1 MEWCSI
7 SPPKRIPRE
16 AEINLPV
23 SKSIYNRLLIIQALS
38 KEDFIPN
45 YEGLPLDCAEL
56 KGALKSARDG
66 EKHIDTGEGGTSF
79 RFLLS
84 YLAITAYEGTIA
96 ARGSMMERPIA
107 PLLSVLHSIGA
118 KISFASS
125 SSKAFL
131 RMDSRKLNGGELTMD
146 GSVSSQFISA
156 LLLIGPY
163 LHGGLQ
169 IQCIGD
175 IVSKPYI
182 DLTLRLMQSFGV
194 RAYWD
199 KTKLVVPQ
207 GTYRNE
213 HTGSFQVERDW
224 TSASYFWLHGIA
236 LGVSTLRF
244 PGLRTDSMQGD
255 SILSQWTQLQGMI
268 SSFQSDGW
276 TLRQTKTTKPF
287 FGNLFNGKDHPDL
300 AMTHIALYAFFGFS
314 LEYKGLATLFSKESH
329 RSEAMRREWE
339 KAGVVINWDKK
350 GNIWT
355 DGLANSFKSKTT
367 LIDSHSDHRIAMC
380 LSVLA
385 AKTKIHITNPDV
397 VDKSFPNFW
406 SELTK
411 LGYAIEFDR
420 SSL

>member
-16 AEINLPV
+16 VEINLPV

-56 KGALKSARDG
+56 KGALKSAVDG

-84 YLAITAYEGTIA
+84 YLAITAYEGTIV
-96 ARGSMMERPIA
+96 ARGSMSERPIA
-107 PLLSVLHSIGA
+107 PLLSALHTIGA
-118 KISFASS
+118 QISFASS
-125 SSKAFL
+125 SSKALL
-131 RMDSRKLNGGELTMD
+131 RMESRKLNGGKLTMD
-146 GSVSSQFISA
+146 CSVSSQFISA

-163 LHGGLQ
+163 LPGGLQ

-182 DLTLRLMQSFGV
+182 ELTLRLMQSFGV

-199 KTKLVVPQ
+199 ETKLVVPQ
-207 GTYRNE
+207 GTYRYD

-244 PGLRTDSMQGD
+244 PGLRVDSMQGD
-255 SILSQWTQLQGMI
+255 SILSKWTQLQGML

-276 TLRQTKTTKPF
+276 SLRQTQRTKPY
-287 FGNLFNGKDHPDL
+287 FGLLFDGKGHPDL
-300 AMTHIALYAFFGFS
+300 AMTHIALYAFHGLS
-314 LEYKGLATLFSKESH
+314 LEYSGLSTWFSKESH
-329 RSEAMRREWE
+329 RSEAMRREWG
-339 KAGVVINWDKK
+339 KAGVPINWDKK
-350 GNIWT
+350 GNVWT
-355 DGLANSFKSKTT
+355 DGCTPYSAGKTI

-385 AKTKIHITNPDV
+385 AKKKVRINNPDV

-411 LGYAIEFDR
+411 LGYVIEFDR